1 MFKVWHEWS
10 LSIDVTNSEDFFF
23 DVKLV
28 NSLLRK
34 EKTVI
39 PYTPEFFQPF
49 FSQLQKLWFRL

>member
-1 MFKVWHEWS
+1 MGLFF
-10 LSIDVTNSEDFFF
+10 SIDVTNSTDFFMTLSWLF
-23 DVKLV
+23 

-39 PYTPEFFQPF
+39 PYKPEFFQPF

>member
-1 MFKVWHEWS
+1 MFKVWREWS

-49 FSQLQKLWFRL
+49 FS